1 MVETEQRYD
10 FLIDNLHT
18 QLTIGSLSQWKQW
31 FLSPITILLQR
42 RCSTTSHMKYD
53 KTNIIINND
62 CYKKIIIFSL
72 ADSLFFEN
80 VSLNWM
86 Q

>member
-42 RCSTTSHMKYD
+42 HMKYD
-53 KTNIIINND
+53 KTNIIITND